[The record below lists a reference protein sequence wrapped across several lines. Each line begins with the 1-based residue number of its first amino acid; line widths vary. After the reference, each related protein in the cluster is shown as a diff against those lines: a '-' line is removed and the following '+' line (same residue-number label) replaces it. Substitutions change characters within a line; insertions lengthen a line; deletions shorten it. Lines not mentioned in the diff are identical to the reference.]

1 MSEHLTATM
10 LCALADGEVS
20 SEQMAAM
27 KKHLDECPL
36 CTSQALSNA
45 LLKTATAKAGQRHSI
60 SPQFQQK
67 MKRMIAQE
75 PERISTGGRSAGW
88 NWVGIT
94 GWAAAV
100 VLLVVFGAP
109 VYVENALS
117 RIGAA
122 PRERALISEVSD
134 LHVAALAANQPE
146 VLSSDRHT
154 VKPWFQGKLPFSFN
168 LPDNLPAGTQLDGA
182 DLVYL
187 HGQPVAQ
194 LLYHVGQHRASVF
207 IRQRSGDESWS
218 TLPQEHAGFQFAGF
232 HTPELDV
239 LAVSD
244 VERARLMA
252 LVGVVEQAQVGAASG
267 GTHP

>member
-10 LCALADGEVS
+10 LSALADGEVS
-20 SEQMAAM
+20 AGEMVALKQ
-27 KKHLDECPL
+27 HLDACPA

-45 LLKTATAKAGQRHSI
+45 LLKTAVTKAGQRHII
-60 SPQFQQK
+60 STQFQQK

-75 PERISTGGRSAGW
+75 PERIDSGGRGARW

-94 GWAAAV
+94 GWAAAI

-109 VYVENALS
+109 VYIENGLS
-117 RIGAA
+117 RIGRTS
-122 PRERALISEVSD
+122 RERALIREISD

-154 VKPWFQGKLPFSFN
+154 VKPWFQGKLAFSFN
-168 LPDNLPAGTQLDGA
+168 LPESLPAGTQLDGA

-187 HGQPVAQ
+187 DGRPVAQ
-194 LLYHVGQHRASVF
+194 LLYRVGQHRASIFV
-207 IRQRSGDESWS
+207 RQRRGDESWS
-218 TLPQEHAGFQFAGF
+218 TLPQERDGFQYAGFR
-232 HTPELDV
+232 TPDLDV
-239 LAVSD
+239 VAISD

-252 LVGVVEQAQVGAASG
+252 LVGAVEQAQ
-267 GTHP
+267 TN